1 MGFEDKKG
9 KHTRE
14 KGSVIW
20 GRRGRGGGEERE
32 RMEEEG
38 LRNGEGWEGRE
49 RGRRGRKREGRGV
62 NEYGHR
68 EHGFLPSLPL
78 FCSPLLTFSNPASA
92 NGGSV

>member
-1 MGFEDKKG
+1 M
-9 KHTRE
+9 
-14 KGSVIW
+14 
-20 GRRGRGGGEERE
+20 GEERE
-32 RMEEEG
+32 EGERKGGDGGGGIEEWG
-38 LRNGEGWEGRE
+38 GMGRKGEGRGGE

-92 NGGSV
+92 NGGGV